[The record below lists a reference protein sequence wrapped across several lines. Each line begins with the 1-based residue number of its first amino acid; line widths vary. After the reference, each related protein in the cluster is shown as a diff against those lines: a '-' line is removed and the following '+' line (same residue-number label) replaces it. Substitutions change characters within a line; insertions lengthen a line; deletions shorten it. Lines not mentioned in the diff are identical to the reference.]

1 MIETDWDEFEKL
13 SAAFC
18 AWREARGE
26 TATLHDSL
34 RAIIHVIANRAALGK
49 KSWAQIVYQYEQ
61 FSSIT
66 APGDPQIKADD
77 IPLQPDPIFEQCYDI
92 ADLIFGGGDF
102 DLTDGATHYFNPGI
116 VLPSWAASMTKVATV
131 GHHDFYK

>member
-1 MIETDWDEFEKL
+1 MNWSEFEKW

-26 TATLHDSL
+26 SVTLRDSL
-34 RAIIHVIANRAALGK
+34 RCVIHVIDNRSKLWH
-49 KSWAQIVYQYEQ
+49 KSWAQIVYQFEQ

-66 APGDPQIKADD
+66 APGDPQIKAGVV
-77 IPLQPDPIFEQCYDI
+77 PMQPDPIFADCYDI
-92 ADLIFGGGDF
+92 ADSIFNGGDF
-102 DLTDGATHYFNPGI
+102 DLTNGATHYFNPGV
-116 VLPSWAASMTKVATV
+116 VLPSWAADMKKVATI

>member
-1 MIETDWDEFEKL
+1 MISEFDKW

-34 RAIIHVIANRAALGK
+34 RGVLHVIVNRAAERGL
-49 KSWAQIVYQYEQ
+49 SWTQVVYQYLQ

-66 APGDPQIKADD
+66 ALGDPQIKAGTV
-77 IPLQPDPIFEQCYDI
+77 PLDGDEIGKQFRFLFRRDFPGSNDPMSF
-92 ADLIFGGGDF
+92 GDF
-102 DLTDGATHYFNPGI
+102 E
-116 VLPSWAASMTKVATV
+116 
-131 GHHDFYK
+131 